1 MNQERPWILQGNSGS
16 GVKIGYGSITP
27 DYGWHDMVG
36 NVTVR
41 FAGATAPALAVYRGG
56 IQQYQFAVNDECFN
70 EFHILHDY
78 APGSHLYLHTHW
90 SHIATTVT
98 GGSVTWGFEVTY
110 AKGHNQAAFA
120 APVTRTVV
128 GNASTTQYQHII
140 TETQISAASPDATQI
155 DSDDIQVDGILLIRT
170 YLSANNITVSGGGV
184 PDPFLHFTDIHYQST
199 AMPTKNKA
207 PSFYI

>member
-1 MNQERPWILQGNSGS
+1 MNQRRPWVASGLT
-16 GVKIGYGSITP
+16 GVGIKIDALTP
-27 DYGWHDMVG
+27 DWGWHDIIG

-41 FAGATAPALAVYRGG
+41 FTGPTAPALAVYRGG
-56 IQQYQFAVNDECFN
+56 IQQYQFAVNDEVYN

-78 APGSHLYLHTHW
+78 APGTHLYMHAHW

-98 GGSVTWGFEVTY
+98 GGNVTWGFEICY
-110 AKGHNQAAFA
+110 AKGHNQAAFG

-140 TETQISAASPDATQI
+140 TETQISASSPAASQI
-155 DSDDIQVDGILLIRT
+155 DSDDIETDGILLVRT
-170 YLSANNITVSGGGV
+170 YLAANNITVSGGGV

-199 AMPTKNKA
+199 GIPTKGKA
-207 PSFYI
+207 PPFYG